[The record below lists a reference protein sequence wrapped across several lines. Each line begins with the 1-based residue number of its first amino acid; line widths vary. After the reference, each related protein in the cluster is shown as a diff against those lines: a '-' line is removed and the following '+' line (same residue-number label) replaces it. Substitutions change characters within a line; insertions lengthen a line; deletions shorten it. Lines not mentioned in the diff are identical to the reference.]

1 MRLTA
6 THVVVAGA
14 VLSLCSTV
22 GLAGEEAIPP
32 ADVPAPVTASLAK
45 AYPGWVWTAYAAD
58 RAKSGA
64 VFLAHGEP
72 GAETSAASDALAVDV
87 SLTPEGRILR
97 AKEAWKPGEREV
109 QRLVDAVLRE
119 LPERRVESI
128 TRTTVFTGDVPDVF
142 AEVVVD
148 DGKGGSVL
156 ALRTF
161 EVGAARTEWQRVEC
175 ASASGAGGASEECWA
190 LVTIP
195 PDYEVRVRRVPSE
208 SRGGKWRAGWTT
220 PPEESK
226 GRPARPAPAPA
237 AGSQH
242 FPAQA
247 RPGEVWC
254 LVAVPAVYETRER
267 DRAFGVEEVV
277 GADGKIRRV
286 PLLERVAEQ
295 VAVSAGRTEWRRNDT
310 CAVPMPFW
318 TGPFPGVK
326 PAGSFSP
333 SEGARA
339 PAAPGKA
346 PTPGAACGTGK
357 CS

>member
-6 THVVVAGA
+6 MHVVVAGVA
-14 VLSLCSTV
+14 LSLCSRV
-22 GLAGEEAIPP
+22 GRAGEEAIPP
-32 ADVPAPVTASLAK
+32 ADVPAPVTASLTK
-45 AYPGWVWTAYAAD
+45 AYPDCTWKTYTVD
-58 RAKSGA
+58 RAKTGT

-72 GAETSAASDALAVDV
+72 GADSPASSDVLGVDV
-87 SLTPEGRILR
+87 SLTAEGRILR
-97 AKEAWKPGEREV
+97 ATEARKPGDGEV

-119 LPERRVESI
+119 LPQRRVETI
-128 TRTTVFTGDVPDVF
+128 TRTAVFTGDVPDVF

-175 ASASGAGGASEECWA
+175 GSSSGAGGASEECWA

-195 PDYEVRVRRVPSE
+195 PDYEVRVRRVPPE
-208 SRGGKWRAGWTT
+208 SRGGKWRAGWTA

-226 GRPARPAPAPA
+226 GRPARPASAQPPAV
-237 AGSQH
+237 GSQH

-286 PLLERVAEQ
+286 PLLEHVTEQ
-295 VAVSAGRTEWRRNDT
+295 VAVSEARTEWHRNDT

-326 PAGSFSP
+326 P
-333 SEGARA
+333 EGLGPRA
-339 PAAPGKA
+339 PRKPAAP
-346 PTPGAACGTGK
+346 TQACGAGK
-357 CS
+357 CQ